1 VFKVL
6 NEQSDLLGLQVSWVK
21 TKIQP
26 FNDIMDAAILSA
38 PVCGEDVEVRKRFT
52 FPGSDIHIS
61 AGCEPEVNRCLC
73 RAWGAMDSL
82 DQRLVLSEPV
92 QEDKSPSLQ
101 VLGASSLPPWM

>member
-1 VFKVL
+1 MFKLL

-52 FPGSDIHIS
+52 FPGSDILVS
-61 AGCEPEVNRCLC
+61 TGCELEVNRQWVGLGESCIHWILGC
-73 RAWGAMDSL
+73 GA
-82 DQRLVLSEPV
+82 V
-92 QEDKSPSLQ
+92 
-101 VLGASSLPPWM
+101 GTCAAG